1 MIASYL
7 LYTLKA
13 AVLLAVFHLFFRLL
27 MSRVVLHRLARVVL
41 LVSMALS
48 IVLPLC
54 VITWHRVVVL
64 PSEGSGDALF
74 ELPQAVTAEHVGDDN
89 LMRALFLIYIVGVA
103 AVMIKTAVAL
113 LSVVRLIRRSERFPQ
128 EDGTV
133 QVVNATTESP
143 FSWFRYIIL
152 SPRDYAEQNQ
162 FVLAHEAAHARLHHS
177 ADVLTVD
184 LLSALQ
190 WFNPAVWLMR
200 SDLRAI
206 HEFEADDAVLSQGA
220 DLVQYQ
226 YLLIKKAVSDGGY
239 SIANGFTHS
248 TLKQRIYMMQNKNN
262 SAKRHYLRVLYL
274 VPVALVALAVNART
288 IVDYVEPASLPAKTA
303 PAAVDSISTF
313 TLNGDFHV
321 ATNAKPNELVFFIDG
336 KKATKDEAT
345 AINAEDIEA
354 MNVLKDGSA
363 AEKYG
368 EDANTIVV
376 EIKTK
381 SKVLDLCEVMPEYPG
396 GMEALMKYLQ
406 ESVKYP
412 KEAQAQKLQGR
423 VIVRFVVERDGQI
436 SHVEMPRSV
445 HPLLDAEAIR
455 VVKAMPKWTP
465 GREKGEPV
473 AVHYSLPITFRLN

>member
-113 LSVVRLIRRSERFPQ
+113 LSVVWLIRRSERFPQ

-200 SDLRAI
+200 SDLRVI

-262 SAKRHYLRVLYL
+262 SAKRHYLRALYL

-288 IVDYVEPASLPAKTA
+288 IVDYIEPASLPVKTA

-313 TLNGDFHV
+313 TLNGD
-321 ATNAKPNELVFFIDG
+321 L
-336 KKATKDEAT
+336 
-345 AINAEDIEA
+345 
-354 MNVLKDGSA
+354 
-363 AEKYG
+363 
-368 EDANTIVV
+368 
-376 EIKTK
+376 KTK
-381 SKVLDLCEVMPEYPG
+381 SKLLDLCEVMPEYPG

-436 SHVEMPRSV
+436 SHVEVPRSV

-455 VVKAMPKWTP
+455 VVKAMPKWIP

-473 AVHYSLPITFRLN
+473 AVHYSLPIIFRLN

>member
-113 LSVVRLIRRSERFPQ
+113 LSVVWLIRRSERFPQ

-200 SDLRAI
+200 SDLRVI

-262 SAKRHYLRVLYL
+262 SAKRHYLRALYL

-288 IVDYVEPASLPAKTA
+288 IVDYIEPASLLVKTA

-313 TLNGDFHV
+313 TLNGD
-321 ATNAKPNELVFFIDG
+321 L
-336 KKATKDEAT
+336 
-345 AINAEDIEA
+345 
-354 MNVLKDGSA
+354 
-363 AEKYG
+363 
-368 EDANTIVV
+368 
-376 EIKTK
+376 KTK
-381 SKVLDLCEVMPEYPG
+381 SKLLDLCEVMPEYPG

-436 SHVEMPRSV
+436 SHVEVPRSV

-455 VVKAMPKWTP
+455 VVKAMPKWIP

-473 AVHYSLPITFRLN
+473 AVHYSLPIIFRLN